1 MTDTNELSE
10 LDILKQRADDM
21 GIEYSPRIG
30 VDALREKVNAKLTTA
45 PEVAESKFSAHRNEA
60 LKLVRVIITNLN
72 PSKKEYEAEYFRAGN
87 SVIPT
92 VSRLVPFEVETHVE
106 QILLNHIKTRKYAFV
121 KTFRKD
127 GKDVSERLL
136 RNEFQVEVLP
146 ALTKE
151 ELENLATEQSKRQSV

>member
-1 MTDTNELSE
+1 MTDTIELSE

-30 VDALREKVNAKLTTA
+30 VDALREKVNAKLAAA
-45 PEVAESKFSAHRNEA
+45 PAVAESKFSARRNEA

-92 VSRLVPFEVETHVE
+92 VSRLVPFEIETHVE

-151 ELENLATEQSKRQSV
+151 ELENLAAEQSKRQSV

>member
-1 MTDTNELSE
+1 MTDTIELSE

-30 VDALREKVNAKLTTA
+30 VDALREKVNAKLAAA
-45 PEVAESKFSAHRNEA
+45 PAVVESKFSARRNEA

-92 VSRLVPFEVETHVE
+92 VSRLVPFEIETHVE

-127 GKDVSERLL
+127 GKEVSERLL

-151 ELENLATEQSKRQSV
+151 ELENLAAEQSKRQSV

>member
-1 MTDTNELSE
+1 MTDTTELSE

-30 VDALREKVNAKLTTA
+30 VDALRDKVNAKLTAA

-151 ELENLATEQSKRQSV
+151 ELENLAAEQSKRQSV